1 MAKKAKI
8 PKVTLSNLILRQL
21 LQIGFDAN
29 EDQFSDKSARWVE
42 IKKNNYTI
50 TISFDQRG
58 NVIEDVELHEDI
70 LDVVDTKKL
79 I

>member
-1 MAKKAKI
+1 MKKK
-8 PKVTLSNLILRQL
+8 TLSNLILKQL
-21 LQIGFDAN
+21 VQAGFDAN
-29 EDQFSDKSARWVE
+29 EDQFSDKSSRWVE

-50 TISFDQRG
+50 TISFDIKG
-58 NVIEDVELHEDI
+58 NIIEDVELHEDI